1 MKEPRPWPFPS
12 TAYSITRTTEAQAK
26 GNHLAAQNDE
36 PEPKTFARIEDE
48 ENEAARAIVAGRQVL
63 RAKDLNQAEQ
73 EN

>member
-1 MKEPRPWPFPS
+1 MKEQRPWPFM
-12 TAYSITRTTEAQAK
+12 AHNITRVSLAHVEGKHLSEAP
-26 GNHLAAQNDE
+26 NS
-36 PEPKTFARIEDE
+36 PTFAQIEAE